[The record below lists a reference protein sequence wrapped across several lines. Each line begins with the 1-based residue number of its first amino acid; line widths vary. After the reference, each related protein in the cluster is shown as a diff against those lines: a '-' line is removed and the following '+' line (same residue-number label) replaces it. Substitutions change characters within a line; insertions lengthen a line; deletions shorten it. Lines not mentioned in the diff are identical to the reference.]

1 MKLRV
6 VVGVLLLLVG
16 LVWVFQ
22 GAGVLKGSFMTG
34 EALWL
39 IIGVLVAVVG
49 AGLLLGAVRQR
60 RRLPDRS

>member
-60 RRLPDRS
+60 RRLPDQS